1 MYDFTCSLTKF
12 NGETSA
18 NLFIW
23 LNFKLTNKILR
34 STVKTNRK
42 RMHKLWYIYFFLV
55 VLVLILQANFL
66 CAQNAIPDTAL
77 IYADEKQE
85 QFYDSLE
92 YRAHKGKLTSWLYDI
107 LISPPRPAVDKK
119 ALALNYFN
127 RYEGLVI
134 ARIDIKPL
142 DIFGPSLSD
151 TTKQAANWAERF
163 ANKIHTKSNLKTIR
177 KQLLFKIGDILDPEV
192 MYENERLLRQLDYIK
207 DVRFI
212 VEQDSTY
219 SAFANVTVLMQ
230 DRFSFGA
237 SGGVNGTTSGDVK
250 VYNENIFGIG
260 HEFSVKFVG
269 HVNKE
274 PYLGL
279 ETYYKINKIS
289 GRFLDMELGYL
300 NTFRDEGFTYK
311 IDKPFITT
319 DIKWGYGLSLN
330 RFFRTD
336 NISDYYS
343 VDLQDPLNESYCYIW
358 GGHNFNLNHT
368 ADITTQF
375 TLAAAVHNY
384 KFFEEPS
391 VDAGSKELFANRTLY
406 MLGLNLSQRHYLQD
420 QLVYSYGIT
429 EDIPEGFKHE
439 LLYGFDANE
448 FGNRHYLQLSTSTG
462 SHIKNCNGYLFF
474 SGGIGGYISHGRFE
488 QGQVFSEMELITKL
502 SPRGSK
508 QVRSFINVNY
518 TLGIRRY
525 DMEYLTLDKLDYI
538 RGFNSDR
545 AIGKQRLALNLE
557 HVIFLPK
564 QFYRFNMAL
573 FGFADMGLI
582 GSSKKIILTQNYYSG
597 IGLGIRLHNENLVFE
612 TFRLRLAF
620 YPFHPKDM
628 SLVGFVLNEQSKRDF
643 MSFQP
648 VLPAPMTFE

>member
-1 MYDFTCSLTKF
+1 MT
-12 NGETSA
+12 
-18 NLFIW
+18 
-23 LNFKLTNKILR
+23 
-34 STVKTNRK
+34 
-42 RMHKLWYIYFFLV
+42 KLWYIFFFLM
-55 VLVLILQANFL
+55 VLVFVMQVKLL
-66 CAQNAIPDTAL
+66 CAQATVPDSFLVDIPQ
-77 IYADEKQE
+77 KQE

-92 YRAHKGKLTSWLYDI
+92 HRAHKSKVTSWLYDV
-107 LISPPRPAVDKK
+107 LISTPGPCIDKE
-119 ALALNYFN
+119 AQTLNYFN
-127 RYEGLVI
+127 KYEGLII
-134 ARIDIKPL
+134 ARIDIKAL
-142 DIFGPSLSD
+142 DIFGPSLAD
-151 TTKQAANWAERF
+151 TTQKAKNWGERF
-163 ANKIHTKSNLKTIR
+163 ANKVHTKSNLKTIR
-177 KQLLFKIGDILDPEV
+177 KQLLFGIGDNLDPEL

-207 DVRFI
+207 DVTFI

-230 DRFSFGA
+230 DRFSFGV

-250 VYNENIFGIG
+250 MYNENIFGIG

-269 HVNKE
+269 HMNKE

-330 RFFRTD
+330 RLFRTND
-336 NISDYYS
+336 FSDIYPFE
-343 VDLQDPLNESYCYIW
+343 LEEQLNKSYCYIW
-358 GGHNFNLNHT
+358 GGRNFTLNSD
-368 ADITTQF
+368 ASVPTQF
-375 TLAAAVHNY
+375 TVAAAVHNY
-384 KFFEEPS
+384 KFFEEPV
-391 VDAGSKELFANRTLY
+391 VDTNSRELFANRTLY
-406 MLGLNLSQRHYLQD
+406 MIGLNLSQRQYLQD

-462 SHIKNCNGYLFF
+462 RHFQNCNGYLFV
-474 SGGIGGYISHGRFE
+474 SGGVSGYISDGEVE
-488 QGQVFSEMELITKL
+488 QGQVYSEMELITKL
-502 SPRGSK
+502 SKRRRK
-508 QVRSFINVNY
+508 QVRSFINLNY

-557 HVIFLPK
+557 HVVFLPR

-582 GSSKKIILTQNYYSG
+582 GSSKKLIITQNYYSG

-628 SLVGFVLNEQSKRDF
+628 NLVGFVLNEQSKRDF

-648 VLPAPMTFE
+648 ELPSPMSFE